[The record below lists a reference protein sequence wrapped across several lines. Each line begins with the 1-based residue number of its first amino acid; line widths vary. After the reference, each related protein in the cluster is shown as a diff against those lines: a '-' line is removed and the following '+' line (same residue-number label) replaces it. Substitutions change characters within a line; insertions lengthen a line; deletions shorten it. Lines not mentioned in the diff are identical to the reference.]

1 MCIIL
6 ILYIT
11 IIRIIV
17 LTLYTYIY
25 NYNIIDIYIYSSV
38 KKLDVTNKYVHAT
51 CGIFRAALDSNF
63 QREATRLPASLT
75 NIEMGM

>member
-1 MCIIL
+1 M
-6 ILYIT
+6 
-11 IIRIIV
+11 
-17 LTLYTYIY
+17 YIY
-25 NYNIIDIYIYSSV
+25 VYIYIIIIYYNIIDIDIYIYSSV

-63 QREATRLPASLT
+63 QRGATRLPASLT